1 MKTVMIALI
10 ATSTFSQ
17 VAHAASAVPSE
28 LIIGY
33 DSEGKVDP
41 GPQACLAHVKEVT
54 EWDKAA
60 TERGAQQ
67 VCAVSAGCLTL
78 GSNLIK
84 DETTRFTKALTQ
96 GGFVP

>member
-10 ATSTFSQ
+10 ATATFSQ
-17 VAHAASAVPSE
+17 AAHAESAVPSK

-54 EWDKAA
+54 EV
-60 TERGAQQ
+60 G
-67 VCAVSAGCLTL
+67 
-78 GSNLIK
+78 
-84 DETTRFTKALTQ
+84 
-96 GGFVP
+96 